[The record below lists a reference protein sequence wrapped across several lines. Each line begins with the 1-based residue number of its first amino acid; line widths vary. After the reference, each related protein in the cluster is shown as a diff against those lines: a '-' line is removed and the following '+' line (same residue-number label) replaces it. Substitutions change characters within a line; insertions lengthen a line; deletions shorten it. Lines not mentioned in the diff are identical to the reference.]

1 MTRQKHYNLLKKQI
15 LSNFSKRT
23 LTGILIVGF
32 IVSAI
37 LLSKISFFLLFF
49 LVVFLTAQEFYN
61 LSTFEH
67 VKPQRNYG
75 SVIAIIIYIMF
86 YLYAQ
91 RNVDEKI
98 FLPIIPLII
107 SLFLVELF
115 RKEKHPF
122 QNIAYTILG
131 IIYTAIPFSL
141 FHFFVFEGD
150 AVIKY
155 NPYFLLSFFIL
166 IWAYDTG
173 AYLVGILIG
182 SSPLFRR
189 ISPKKTWEGL
199 IGGALIAGLIAWLL
213 SIIFKEYTIFE
224 WQIISLIIVLMG
236 TFGDLT
242 ESLFKRSIDVKES
255 GHVLPGHGGMLDRFD
270 GVLFAA
276 PVVFMYLK
284 LIS

>member
-1 MTRQKHYNLLKKQI
+1 M
-15 LSNFSKRT
+15 SNFSKRT
-23 LTGILIVGF
+23 LTGILIVAF

-37 LLSKISFFLLFF
+37 LLSKVSFFLLFL
-49 LVVFLTAQEFYN
+49 LVVFLSTQEFYN

-75 SVIAIIIYIMF
+75 SVVAIIIYIMF
-86 YLYAQ
+86 YNYAQ
-91 RNVDEKI
+91 HNVDEKI
-98 FLPIIPLII
+98 FLPIIPLTI
-107 SLFLVELF
+107 SFFLVELF

-150 AVIKY
+150 AIINY

-166 IWAYDTG
+166 IWVYDTG
-173 AYLVGILIG
+173 AYLVGMLLG

-199 IGGALIAGLIAWLL
+199 IGGAIIAGLTAWLL
-213 SIIFKEYTIFE
+213 STIFE
-224 WQIISLIIVLMG
+224 EYTFLDWQIISAIIVIMG

-242 ESLFKRSIDVKES
+242 ESIFKRSIDVKES

-270 GVLFAA
+270 GVLLAA

-284 LIS
+284 MIS